1 MTSSNIK
8 NVLNVPMRISVPEK
22 KSAQSQNTNNI
33 ISTFPDNQKL
43 VKPSIENIKANYI
56 SFTGGMYGKDDTD
69 IACEVITDT
78 GVKLNDVG
86 GIDQVKD
93 IIENRVLKFIKE
105 PERFREQG
113 ANIPK
118 GVLLY
123 GPPGT
128 GKTLLAKAI
137 AGEAEVPFIPTSG
150 SEFINTFV
158 GKGAANVRK
167 VFDFAREQ
175 ARMHPS
181 KTAIVFIDEF
191 DALAKKRGGPNE
203 GSEDKL
209 AINQLL
215 TEMDGFA
222 KDKDVNIIVMAAT
235 NRLDILDEAV
245 TREGRFDYKIEVPNP
260 ARNIEAR
267 KAIAKIHSRN
277 KKFESEEGKQEII
290 NKTAN
295 ITKGLSGAQIAQ
307 LMNRAANY
315 VALRD
320 DNKYITMNDIR
331 ESHLETIAGPKL
343 KTDTPEWEKEGVIA
357 HECGHALIGQFLSDA
372 TKNPWEKPRE
382 NSFITLEERGN
393 YLGAVFTEEG
403 ENPTMSFSSLIAN
416 TSRMYGGYFV
426 EKMKYGSNLAGVSSD
441 LENATNYVTEAVTKY
456 GLGPNTSILAT
467 DANPFAKE
475 AAKDAVAKDIK
486 IITTTAAKVAKL
498 IIESNKDFIE
508 EYANSCKNNPN
519 KNISGAEFANML
531 HDWNQKHYKE
541 SEVES
546 LQNRI
551 KRIIDEAQKGE
562 MPNN

>member
-1 MTSSNIK
+1 
-8 NVLNVPMRISVPEK
+8 MRW
-22 KSAQSQNTNNI
+22 
-33 ISTFPDNQKL
+33 
-43 VKPSIENIKANYI
+43 
-56 SFTGGMYGKDDTD
+56 SFK
-69 IACEVITDT
+69 CEVINDT
-78 GVKLNDVG
+78 GVKLDDVG
-86 GIDQVKD
+86 GIDQIKD

-113 ANIPK
+113 AKISK
-118 GVLLY
+118 GILLY
-123 GPPGT
+123 GPPGN
-128 GKTLLAKAI
+128 GKTHLAKGI
-137 AGEAEVPFIPTSG
+137 AGQAGVPFIPISA
-150 SEFINTFV
+150 SELINVFV
-158 GKGAANVRK
+158 GQGAANVRS
-167 VFDFAREQ
+167 VFNFTREE
-175 ARMHPS
+175 AEKHPS
-181 KTAIVFIDEF
+181 KTAILYIDEF
-191 DALAKKRGGPNE
+191 DAIAKKRGASNE
-203 GSEDKL
+203 NGEDRQTL
-209 AINQLL
+209 NQLL
-215 TEMDGFA
+215 KEMDGFA
-222 KDKDVNIIVMAAT
+222 DDKDINIIVMAAT
-235 NRLDILDEAV
+235 NRLDDLDEAA
-245 TREGRFDYKIEVPNP
+245 TRDGRFDYKIEVPNP
-260 ARNIEAR
+260 SRNIKSR
-267 KAIAKIHSRN
+267 KEIIQIHSRN
-277 KKFESEEGKQEII
+277 KKFKSEEDKQEII

-295 ITKGLSGAQIAQ
+295 MTKGLSGAQIAQ
-307 LMNRAANY
+307 LMNRAATY
-315 VALRD
+315 TALRD
-320 DNKYITMNDIR
+320 NDKHITMDDIR